1 MAQDNNEYETLP
13 EIKTEH
19 FPGDGT
25 PVSVRIRRV
34 GRNEL
39 VDYRGTKS
47 HPQWGEKPFQI
58 IRAQL
63 VVGGAWADHDWFV
76 TPACDTSLRALEQKM
91 KERLTVGSIVEV
103 SRIAKENSTQWKLAA
118 KKANGEEVA
127 FDSFD
132 DDTTGMAAPSL
143 NSPPPPPPSTAPAPP
158 ASSPELHTAPPSVG
172 GAIVDHYTEREWL
185 SRELLRAKHPSL
197 PEHTAESLNAATATA
212 IIADQR
218 AGVDQVSLVLI
229 PGYPIAM
236 TRTEQTAR
244 GPEEVAEEVAE
255 ETTGNEKLAAVTDDD
270 IPF

>member
-1 MAQDNNEYETLP
+1 MAQGTKEYETLP

-34 GRNEL
+34 GRTEL
-39 VDYRGTKS
+39 VDYRGMKS

-58 IRAQL
+58 VRAQL
-63 VVGGAWADHDWFV
+63 VIGGAWADHDWFV
-76 TPACDTSLRALEQKM
+76 TPACDTSLLALEQKM
-91 KERLTVGSIVEV
+91 GERLTVGSIVEV

-158 ASSPELHTAPPSVG
+158 APSAELPTAPPSVG
-172 GAIVDHYTEREWL
+172 TAIVEHYTERAYL
-185 SRELLRAKHPSL
+185 SNERLRAKHGENFPDL
-197 PEHTAESLNAATATA
+197 TAEALNAQAATA

-218 AGVDQVSLVLI
+218 GGVDQAALVLL
-229 PGYPIAM
+229 PGYPIGL
-236 TRTEQTAR
+236 TGTEQEAR
-244 GPEEVAEEVAE
+244 GPEEVAEE
-255 ETTGNEKLAAVTDDD
+255 TTGTEKVAAVTADD